1 MPSIPVRRPLSLSLL
16 ACGALVAVAACAA
29 ASPPA
34 AVSAVAARAADTAPS
49 AVSPS
54 AVSPSAR
61 SPSAATAVSPPAAVA
76 GGQTLRQVW
85 PAGADAAW
93 AWTQDLSGPPQG
105 LARTVNGGRTWAS
118 VTPPG
123 LARQTGGKVITGFF
137 ALGARHAWVTYGGIK
152 NGAAQHIAAT
162 TDGGRRWTVVGREPL
177 TKVGFSTYVYDCG
190 LDFVTPSVGWCQAE
204 PPYVGS
210 EGVDLYRTTDGGRHW
225 QRVSVTGPDGNKP
238 GSLPWGGDKDI
249 QFTSQ
254 STGWASF
261 TGPKAAPLYETTNG
275 GKTWIKRRVAAPP
288 GGPIDSGSGFAGVP
302 LVSRSRGAVGYTI
315 DGSPLRSVVYVSTDR
330 GAAWRPVTPP
340 GPPEGWVVDAISG
353 TSWRLV
359 DGDHILATDNA
370 GRTWRTITSNVTFRI
385 YYAYDD
391 PTPPVVDF
399 VTSQTGWI
407 AGTSLWRTTSGGR
420 TWHRLAVPG
429 T

>member
-1 MPSIPVRRPLSLSLL
+1 MPSIPVRRPLSLSAL

-34 AVSAVAARAADTAPS
+34 AGAKG
-49 AVSPS
+49 AVS
-54 AVSPSAR
+54 VVAR
-61 SPSAATAVSPPAAVA
+61 TVATSPPAPAIPRSAHVA
-76 GGQTLRQVW
+76 AGQTLRQVW
-85 PAGADAAW
+85 PAGADTAW
-93 AWTQDLSGPPQG
+93 AWTQDLSGAPQG

-123 LARQTGGKVITGFF
+123 LTRQLSGKVITGFF
-137 ALGARHAWVTYGGIK
+137 ALGAQHAWVTYGGIK

-177 TKVGFSTYVYDCG
+177 TTVGFSTYVYDCG

-225 QRVSVTGPDGNKP
+225 RRVSVTGPNANKP

-249 QFTSQ
+249 QFTSR

-275 GKTWIKRRVAAPP
+275 GRTWIKRGVAAPP
-288 GGPIDSGSGFAGVP
+288 GGPIDSGSGFAGLP
-302 LVSRSRGAVGYTI
+302 LVAGRRGAVGYTI
-315 DGSPLRSVVYVSTDR
+315 DGSPLKAVVYVSTDR
-330 GAAWRPVTPP
+330 GLAWRPVTPP
-340 GPPEGWVVDAISG
+340 GAPQGWVVDAISG

-359 DGDHILATDNA
+359 AGDHILATDNA
-370 GRTWRTITSNVTFRI
+370 GRTWRTITSNVTFRV

-407 AGTSLWRTTSGGR
+407 AGTALWRTTDGGH
-420 TWHRLAVPG
+420 TWRRLAVPG